1 MASDLDDGHRETG
14 DGADSTGDASEED
27 VSYRRF
33 TRFRIGRHELCVPVS
48 AVATVADPVSETT
61 RIPRTPDA
69 ISGITDIRGQ
79 MTVILDPHVHFPD
92 SGGPADEQS
101 LLVFDRP
108 EQPAAIHVDEVY
120 GVEVVPEDDVV
131 SADEYE
137 PDEIEGSALA
147 HPLVSGAVAVERVER
162 DPAVESTGS
171 RTRSGAMGFGTDR
184 HLSYRSA
191 RTDSDASDE
200 DGVTVQEFSLDEEE
214 STTDAAPTVTE
225 TVTVDVYPLLD
236 VERFFLA
243 SGGVV
248 D

>member
-1 MASDLDDGHRETG
+1 MASDLDDGHREAG
-14 DGADSTGDASEED
+14 DGADSTGDTSEED

-33 TRFRIGRHELCVPVS
+33 TRFRIGRHDLCVPVA

-61 RIPRTPDA
+61 RIPRTPEA

-92 SGGPADEQS
+92 SGGPTDEQS

-131 SADEYE
+131 PADEYE
-137 PDEIEGSALA
+137 PDEIDGTALA
-147 HPLVSGAVAVERVER
+147 HPLVSGAVSVERIER
-162 DPAVESTGS
+162 ESAVDAAGSST
-171 RTRSGAMGFGTDR
+171 RQREMGFETDR
-184 HLSYRSA
+184 LLSYRSTRA
-191 RTDSDASDE
+191 DSGGSDD

-214 STTDAAPTVTE
+214 STTDAAATVSE

-243 SGGVV
+243 SGGIP